1 MSSADTKIMLT
12 RRSLLF
18 KGAIT
23 LGGAMAAPGT
33 VFAQA
38 SLQTSRSTPPDRI
51 PLRVIVVDSL
61 VGARQILDR
70 LNKGESFASLAME
83 RSLDPTANQGGY
95 LGVLNPAELRPELR
109 DALKGIAPGQVS
121 PIVRIPEGY
130 AILKIDRQPPG
141 ASDDRN
147 PNRLLSLTGPGAVRY
162 GPEVDGLG
170 EEEAAFHDFPYK
182 PEGWNRNLV
191 SIAEI
196 HQKSVPSAIKR
207 LQGVLDPASL
217 DDPPAD
223 TAIHLR
229 YLLAQLYAFQGDMA
243 KAIEQWRAAYGLSQ
257 SASPQMVHYLE
268 AVLGIAHLHKS
279 EMENGVYRN
288 PGEKC
293 LFPMSSKLSYS
304 VTGDSQEAAERF
316 LNYLSQDRNDLEAKW
331 LLNLACMTLGK
342 YPAGVPEEFLF
353 PLTGFQSK
361 QSVGRFVDVA
371 PDVGLTSFS
380 DCGGIIVDDFENRG
394 LFDVVVSSFDAQASL
409 RYFRN
414 NGDGTFTD
422 RTQHA
427 GLENFFGGLN
437 IIQTDY
443 NNDGCLDVLVLR
455 GAWEYPQ
462 PMSLLQGN
470 GDGTFTD
477 VTRQAG
483 LTDLIST
490 QTAAWADIDNDG
502 LLDLFVG
509 NERGPSHLFLN
520 KGNGTFEDISGAA
533 GVDRIAFT
541 KGVVAEDYDNDGYVD
556 FYVTNIGSSNFLYHN
571 ERNGTFRE
579 VAREAD
585 VRDPFGHSFATWF
598 FDYDNDGW
606 PDLFTTS
613 YYTSIDETL
622 RTYLGLPHNA
632 VTLKLYKSM
641 RDGTFDD
648 VTNLVGLDKVFMPMG
663 ANFGDID
670 NDGFLDIYLG
680 TGNPSYGAL
689 VPNVLLRNDGGRRFV
704 DVTALSGTGEL
715 HKGHGVAFADMSHA
729 GHEDILTVIGGA
741 TPGDRHAFRFFK
753 NPGNANNWITLKL
766 VGAKTNRA
774 ALGARIAITVK
785 NEGRGPRSIYRTV
798 GSGGSFGANPLEQH
812 IGLGPSARIEKV
824 EIWWPVSNT
833 RQTFSSLHTN
843 QFIEIKEFAGQY
855 EKLVRRKLPMR
866 PPQGAAAVE
875 VERDTDS
882 PDRRG

>member
-1 MSSADTKIMLT
+1 MSTADTKTLLS

-23 LGGAMAAPGT
+23 LGGAMAAPAT

-38 SLQTSRSTPPDRI
+38 SLQTSRSAPPGKI

-61 VGARQILDR
+61 AGAKQILDR
-70 LNKGESFASLAME
+70 LKEGEDFASLAME
-83 RSLDPTANQGGY
+83 RSLDPTARQGGY
-95 LGVLNPAELRPELR
+95 LGVLDPAELRPELR
-109 DALKGIAPGQVS
+109 DALKGLAPGQVS

-130 AILKIDRQPPG
+130 AILKIDRQAPRAADEGSP
-141 ASDDRN
+141 R
-147 PNRLLSLTGPGAVRY
+147 RLLSLTGPGAILY
-162 GPEVDGLG
+162 GPDVDGLV
-170 EEEAAFHDFPYK
+170 EAETVFLDFPDK
-182 PEGWNRNLV
+182 PAGWDRNLV
-191 SIAEI
+191 TIAEI
-196 HQKSVPSAIKR
+196 HQNSVPSAIKR
-207 LQGVLDPASL
+207 VQGILDPASPN
-217 DDPPAD
+217 DPPAE
-223 TAIHLR
+223 TTIHLR

-243 KAIEQWRAAYGLSQ
+243 KAIEQWRASYQLAQ
-257 SASPQMVHYLE
+257 PASPKMAHYLDE
-268 AVLGIAHLHKS
+268 VLGIAYLHKS
-279 EMENGVYRN
+279 EMENDVYRN

-293 LFPMSSKLSYS
+293 LFPMSSKLRYA
-304 VTGDSQEAAERF
+304 VTGDSQEALERF
-316 LNYLSQDRNDLEAKW
+316 LKYLGQDRNNLEARW
-331 LLNLACMTLGK
+331 LLNLTYMTLGK
-342 YPAGVPEEFLF
+342 YPAGVPKEFLF
-353 PLTGFQSK
+353 PLTGFESK

-371 PDVGLTSFS
+371 PSVGLNNFS

-394 LFDVVVSSFDAQASL
+394 LFDVVVSSFDSQAAL
-409 RYFRN
+409 RYFHN
-414 NGDGTFTD
+414 NGDGTFSD

-427 GLENFFGGLN
+427 GLEDFLGGLN
-437 IIQTDY
+437 VIQTDY
-443 NNDGCLDVLVLR
+443 NSDGCLDILVLR

-462 PMSLLQGN
+462 PMSLLRGN

-483 LTDLIST
+483 LTHLIGT
-490 QTAAWADIDNDG
+490 QTGVWADINNDG

-520 KGNGTFEDISGAA
+520 KGDGTFEDISAAA

-571 ERNGTFRE
+571 QHNGTFRE
-579 VAREAD
+579 VAREAG
-585 VRDPFGHSFATWF
+585 VRDPFGQSFATWF

-606 PDLFTTS
+606 PDLFATS
-613 YYTSIDETL
+613 YYTSVDETL

-632 VTLKLYKSM
+632 VTLKLYKNM

-663 ANFGDID
+663 ANFGDVD

-680 TGNPSYGAL
+680 TGDPSYGAL

-704 DVTALSGTGEL
+704 DITASSGTGEL

-741 TPGDRHAFRFFK
+741 TPGDKHAFRFFK
-753 NPGNANNWITLKL
+753 NPGNANDWIALKL
-766 VGAKTNRA
+766 VGVKTNRA
-774 ALGARIAITVK
+774 AMGARIAITVK
-785 NEGRGPRSIYRTV
+785 NAGHDSRSIYRTV

-812 IGLGPSARIEKV
+812 IGLGPSARIEKL

-843 QFIEIKEFAGQY
+843 QFIEIKEFAKRY
-855 EKLVRRKLPMR
+855 EKLDRPQLSMRLPR
-866 PPQGAAAVE
+866 EAAVQAAKK
-875 VERDTDS
+875 VFWKMT
-882 PDRRG
+882 